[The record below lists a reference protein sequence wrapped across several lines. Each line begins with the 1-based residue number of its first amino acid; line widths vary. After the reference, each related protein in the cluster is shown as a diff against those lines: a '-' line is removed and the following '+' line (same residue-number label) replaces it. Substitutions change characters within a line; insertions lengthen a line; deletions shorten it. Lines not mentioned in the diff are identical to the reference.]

1 MRSML
6 FGVQPGDMISFLLA
20 LFGVILVALAA
31 SIIPARRAMRVDPM
45 VALRY
50 E

>member
-20 LFGVILVALAA
+20 LFGVVLVALAA
-31 SIIPARRAMRVDPM
+31 SIIPARRAAALDPI
-45 VALRY
+45 VALRC